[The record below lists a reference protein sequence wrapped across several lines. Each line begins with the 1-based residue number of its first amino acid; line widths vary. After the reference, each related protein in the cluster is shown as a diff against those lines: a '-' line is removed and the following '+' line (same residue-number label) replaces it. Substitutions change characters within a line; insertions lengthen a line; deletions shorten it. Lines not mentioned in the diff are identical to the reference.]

1 MPSRRRR
8 PPFVPRLLGA
18 LLLLALLLLLLGLLF
33 VDYRAALALVVGVGG
48 AWLIVRIAGRLGRDR
63 PGRRIVLAAAG
74 VLIAVG
80 VVIAIMAVP
89 WLASVAGPPLP
100 IPTQVEPQ
108 GVPAGEEAAVVREV
122 AITDYRL
129 TATPRKPLAAGVVVD
144 EEIVFDVY
152 EDGEIVLAGQG
163 MHFPEREVAS
173 ERRGFL
179 LREVTVEPLGVG
191 VFSPVSLTLPDGSVE
206 QARLCSSRACPPAHV
221 RLEDFPQ
228 NAFFAA
234 RGVPEVE
241 IVPYINTE
249 IVTWTEDDVTLLS
262 QGVTFAYVPP
272 PFQYLRPFL
281 VPLIGASQFGEWLV
295 GLVGLVGGV
304 VAAPVLMPVLEN
316 LVMDRI
322 FEGIKRVFTGKEEGK
337 KSSRR

>member
-1 MPSRRRR
+1 MPSRKKKR
-8 PPFVPRLLGA
+8 PAFAPSLVGMILLLGI
-18 LLLLALLLLLLGLLF
+18 LLVLLGLLF
-33 VDYRAALALVVGVGG
+33 VDYRAALALIVGVGA
-48 AWLIVRIAGRLGRDR
+48 AWLIVRVAGLRTAFTL
-63 PGRRIVLAAAG
+63 AG
-74 VLIAVG
+74 VLAVLG
-80 VVIAIMAVP
+80 LIMAAVVAP
-89 WLASVAGPPLP
+89 RLASVVDLLEPV
-100 IPTQVEPQ
+100 PTAAPQ
-108 GVPAGEEAAVVREV
+108 GASAGEEAGVVREV

-144 EEIVFDVY
+144 EEVVFDVY
-152 EDGEIVLAGQG
+152 EDGEVVLAGQG
-163 MHFPEREVAS
+163 MRFPEREVAS

-206 QARLCSSRACPPAHV
+206 QARLCSPRACSPAHV

-249 IVTWTEDDVTLLS
+249 IVTWTEEDVTLLS

-281 VPLIGASQFGEWLV
+281 VPLIGASQFSEWLV

-304 VAAPVLMPVLEN
+304 VAAPILMPVLEN
-316 LVMDRI
+316 LVIDRI

-337 KSSRR
+337 RSSRR

>member
-1 MPSRRRR
+1 MPSRRRQ

-18 LLLLALLLLLLGLLF
+18 LLLLAILLLLLGLLF
-33 VDYRAALALVVGVGG
+33 VDYRAALALVIGVGG
-48 AWLIVRIAGRLGRDR
+48 AWLIVRIARRLGRDR

-74 VLIAVG
+74 VLIVAG
-80 VVIAIMAVP
+80 VVIAITAVP
-89 WLASVAGPPLP
+89 RLVSVVGPPPP
-100 IPTQVEPQ
+100 IATQVGPQ
-108 GVPAGEEAAVVREV
+108 GAAGEEAVVIREV

-129 TATPRKPLAAGVVVD
+129 TATPRKPLAAGVVVG
-144 EEIVFDVY
+144 EEVVFDVY

-163 MHFPEREVAS
+163 MRFPEREVPS

-179 LREVTVEPLGVG
+179 LREVTIEPLGVG
-191 VFSPVSLTLPDGSVE
+191 VFGPVSLTLPDGSVE

-249 IVTWTEDDVTLLS
+249 IVTWTVDDVALLA

-316 LVMDRI
+316 LVIDRI

-337 KSSRR
+337 RSSRR

>member
-1 MPSRRRR
+1 MPSRRKKQPSSASR
-8 PPFVPRLLGA
+8 FVGG
-18 LLLLALLLLLLGLLF
+18 LLLLVILLMLLGLLF
-33 VDYRAALALVVGVGG
+33 VDYRAALALVVGVGA
-48 AWLIVRIAGRLGRDR
+48 AWLIVREA
-63 PGRRIVLAAAG
+63 GRRIALILGGVLAFLG
-74 VLIAVG
+74 L
-80 VVIAIMAVP
+80 IMAVVVGP
-89 WLASVAGPPLP
+89 RLASVGDMLGPVATAGP
-100 IPTQVEPQ
+100 Q
-108 GVPAGEEAAVVREV
+108 GAAAGEEAAVIREA

-129 TATPRKPLAAGVVVD
+129 TAMPRKPLAAGVVVD
-144 EEIVFDVY
+144 EEVVFDVY
-152 EDGEIVLAGQG
+152 ENGEIVLAGQG
-163 MHFPEREVAS
+163 MRFPEREVAS

-179 LREVTVEPLGVG
+179 LREVTIEPLGVG
-191 VFSPVSLTLPDGSVE
+191 VFSPVSLSLPDGSVE
-206 QARLCSSRACPPAHV
+206 QARLCSPRACPPAHV

-249 IVTWTEDDVTLLS
+249 IVTWTVDDVTLLA

-316 LVMDRI
+316 LVVDRI

-337 KSSRR
+337 RSSRR